1 MELPVDHL
9 KYAMAPGQMAS
20 GIWCNP
26 CSEFAMEVVMGADLG
41 FAIIAPQ
48 SESEHR
54 VKSLSIVGAWGL
66 ALQSC

>member
-9 KYAMAPGQMAS
+9 EHAMAPGQMAS

-48 SESEHR
+48 SES
-54 VKSLSIVGAWGL
+54 SIGL
-66 ALQSC
+66 NLYL

>member
-9 KYAMAPGQMAS
+9 KHATAAGQMVS

-26 CSEFAMEVVMGADLG
+26 CSEFTMEVVRGADLG

-48 SESEHR
+48 SES
-54 VKSLSIVGAWGL
+54 SPG
-66 ALQSC
+66 